1 MIKHLSYF
9 SFMVYFSERGII
21 MECTINSLYLCVKD
35 MDRAIKF
42 YENFF
47 EQKVF
52 INDPIYSIF
61 NINGFRLGLFAYQK
75 MNEQHTFGSN
85 CIVSLEV
92 SSLEILTA
100 KIKNLELCFP
110 LTKIKN
116 NWVVEFI
123 DSEGN
128 HIELTAPI

>member
-1 MIKHLSYF
+1 MDCYIK
-9 SFMVYFSERGII
+9 
-21 MECTINSLYLCVKD
+21 SLYLCVKD

-47 EQKVF
+47 EMEVSER
-52 INDPIYSIF
+52 DDIYSVFDIK
-61 NINGFRLGLFAYQK
+61 GFRLGLFAFEK
-75 MNEQHTFGSN
+75 RNENHSFGSN
-85 CIVSLEV
+85 CLPSISVENLDTLKS
-92 SSLEILTA
+92 
-100 KIKNLELCFP
+100 KIENLELCFP

-128 HIELTAPI
+128 HIELTTSV